1 VAVTAF
7 LRKFMKYAII
17 KIGGSQIKVQE
28 NETFEIERQTS
39 FEPEVL
45 AYSDENGLVLGAP
58 VLKDIKVVLEKLEDK
73 DDKKVVIIRFKAK
86 SRHKRKLGHRQP
98 ISVFKVTSIGSST
111 EVAKKP
117 KASTKKEKEL

>member
-1 VAVTAF
+1 
-7 LRKFMKYAII
+7 MKYAII